1 MEPLFSG
8 TVTYIGGKGQTA
20 MNFKE
25 NGDEIPTAKCSE
37 KKAQLAKDEKIK
49 SFWDTLVN
57 DWLKLRAKPRE
68 KDSSKD

>member
-1 MEPLFSG
+1 
-8 TVTYIGGKGQTA
+8 

-25 NGDEIPTAKCSE
+25 NGDEIPTAKSSE
-37 KKAQLAKDEKIK
+37 KKAQLTKDEKIK

-68 KDSSKD
+68 KDSSED